1 VRGVGASQSAG
12 VMLARAM
19 AALPSGSNAR
29 VEDVLEDEFAQR
41 VVEHLTA
48 SHAVSGAAAIAP
60 LPASCPR
67 TLVHLPAYLSSP
79 ACAPVP
85 AACAARCL
93 SAWLEP
99 SPLTHGVCVVVVVAT
114 GPELTNPAINRSRG
128 MHDRAAPRPRLHA
141 PMAGAPKPISVSAS
155 LQACGVRD
163 HGTDHNKDRLRFPC
177 VSTLWRSHDLPPHP
191 CCPSSSVVPPS
202 AEPIERVHA
211 GVGGAGCPDRG
222 RCVGQPSA
230 FEEPAGAQYHLRDV
244 SMMAPEIP
252 GLAENYLR
260 F

>member
-1 VRGVGASQSAG
+1 VGASQSAG

-85 AACAARCL
+85 ACCHRPA
-93 SAWLEP
+93 
-99 SPLTHGVCVVVVVAT
+99 TCV
-114 GPELTNPAINRSRG
+114 
-128 MHDRAAPRPRLHA
+128 
-141 PMAGAPKPISVSAS
+141 ISY
-155 LQACGVRD
+155 
-163 HGTDHNKDRLRFPC
+163 T
-177 VSTLWRSHDLPPHP
+177 
-191 CCPSSSVVPPS
+191 
-202 AEPIERVHA
+202 
-211 GVGGAGCPDRG
+211 GAGGDDG
-222 RCVGQPSA
+222 I
-230 FEEPAGAQYHLRDV
+230 DT
-244 SMMAPEIP
+244 
-252 GLAENYLR
+252 NKN
-260 F
+260 